1 MARLT
6 MSGTHQG
13 EFAAV
18 PPTGRQVSVTG
29 IDVWRV
35 RNGKC
40 AEHWLA
46 LDNLGLMQQ
55 LGAIPAP
62 GQART

>member
-1 MARLT
+1 MIT
-6 MSGTHQG
+6 CK
-13 EFAAV
+13 
-18 PPTGRQVSVTG
+18 QVSVTG

-46 LDNLGLMQQ
+46 MDNLDLMHQ

-62 GQART
+62 GQVGT